1 MSRNRKQKADRDEGL
16 GITAP
21 TGDAADFFAFLRGRD
36 PGVMGSL
43 LRALEKRR
51 TLFSWLTPGRRVI
64 GVPNW
69 AGLHQPWLTLV
80 DDRAHAAAAGPDSF
94 DRPSLEWWANRRA
107 LALVVDATKPLA
119 WLYERLPMYP
129 ADGQG
134 VLIVQTVEDRRVV
147 WHEYLR
153 GACAPGMH
161 AVVIDIMTNPRPGT
175 QSQLLRVG
183 RLGDDFGPKGP
194 SSRGSFAAMTKPV

>member
-16 GITAP
+16 EITTL
-21 TGDAADFFAFLRGRD
+21 TGDAADFLAFLRGRD

-51 TLFSWLTPGRRVI
+51 ILFSWLTPGRRVI

-69 AGLHQPWLTLV
+69 AGLHPLWLTLV

-94 DRPSLEWWANRRA
+94 DRPSLEWWANHRA
-107 LALVVDATKPLA
+107 LALVVDATRPLA

-129 ADGQG
+129 AAGQG
-134 VLIVQTVEDRRVV
+134 VLIVQTVEDRRLL

-153 GACAPGMH
+153 DACVPGMH
-161 AVVIDIMTNPRPGT
+161 AVVIDIMTNPRPET
-175 QSQLLRVG
+175 QGPLLRVG
-183 RLGDDFGPKGP
+183 RLGDDFGPNGP
-194 SSRGSFAAMTKPV
+194 SSPGSFAAVTKPV